1 MLFEMLK
8 KHPINMNKLLRV
20 FPVFALLLGTV
31 LAFGAASKADLP
43 QTKRANQNGTWIDV
57 TGQVQGSD
65 YRCSASSLVC
75 TQLFDSN
82 GNPIAGTQVSGTYS
96 PMP

>member
-8 KHPINMNKLLRV
+8 KHTDHMNKLLRV
-20 FPVFALLLGTV
+20 FPLFAFVLGTA
-31 LAFGAASKADLP
+31 LAFGGASKHSLA
-43 QTKRANQNGTWIDV
+43 QTKRANQNGSWVDI

-82 GNPIAGTQVSGTYS
+82 NNPISGTEVYGTFA
-96 PMP
+96 PIP

>member
-1 MLFEMLK
+1 
-8 KHPINMNKLLRV
+8 MNKLLRV
-20 FPVFALLLGTV
+20 FPVFAFILGTA
-31 LAFGAASKADLP
+31 LAFGGASKSELP
-43 QTKRANQNGTWIDV
+43 QTKRANQNGTWVDI

-65 YRCSASSLVC
+65 YRCSSSALVC

-96 PMP
+96 QIP